1 MPLFRLRDITPKGL
15 YARSLAMLLVPL
27 VVILSLM
34 TWFYYD
40 THIAEVNRKLAQAV
54 ARDASLVEAHC
65 LTQADDLSAT
75 VTLTEFLGL
84 SFTCD
89 HPDGMKFP
97 AYTRNSYFYAGILRR
112 ELKSQLGIEAETRLD
127 PKASE
132 IDIRFPSG
140 DAIIAMQVNRKRVL
154 AINSHIFIVWVILF
168 SLLMVALA
176 VGFLNQQVRSILRL
190 SDAAKAFGR
199 GRDVPDFRPSG
210 ATEVREA
217 ARSVIDMKN
226 RLTAFADQR
235 TAMLAGVSHDLRTPL
250 TRLKLALA
258 MMEDSDDIKAA
269 RRDLD
274 DMSAMLDGYLDFA
287 SGEEGDEPSALD
299 VASLSRNICQD
310 FGSHISI
317 SGPASV
323 MITGRKLA
331 LKRAISNLV
340 SNALKYGTKVRVTI
354 VDGPH
359 AAEII
364 IDDDGPGIPQD
375 KHEDAF
381 RPFVRLE
388 EARTQNTSGTGLGLT
403 LARDTAR
410 AHGGDVRLSKSPLG
424 GLRVV
429 LRLPH

>member
-1 MPLFRLRDITPKGL
+1 MTLFRLRDITPKGL

-65 LTQADDLSAT
+65 LTQSDNLSAT
-75 VTLTEFLGL
+75 VTLTDFLGIR
-84 SFTCD
+84 FNCN
-89 HPDGMKFP
+89 HPDGMEFP
-97 AYTRNSYFYAGILRR
+97 AHTRESYFYAGILRR
-112 ELKSQLGIEAETRLD
+112 ELKSQLGTLAETRLD

-132 IDIRFPSG
+132 IDIRFSSG
-140 DAIIAMQVNRKRVL
+140 DKVIAMQVNRKRVL

-176 VGFLNQQVRSILRL
+176 VGFLNQQVKSIIRL

-269 RRDLD
+269 RADLD
-274 DMSAMLDGYLDFA
+274 DMSAMLDEYLEFA
-287 SGEEGDEPSALD
+287 SGEEGDDPGTLD
-299 VASLSRNICQD
+299 IASLSRAICKD
-310 FGSHISI
+310 FGSHINI
-317 SGPASV
+317 TGPSSV
-323 MITGRKLA
+323 IITGRKLA
-331 LKRAISNLV
+331 LKRAISNLI
-340 SNALKYGTKVRVTI
+340 SNALKYGTKVHVTLI
-354 VDGPH
+354 DGPH
-359 AAEII
+359 AAEIM
-364 IDDDGPGIPQD
+364 IDDDGPGIPKD
-375 KHEDAF
+375 KYEDAF
-381 RPFVRLE
+381 RPFVRLD

-410 AHGGDVRLSKSPLG
+410 AHGGDVRLSNSPLG